1 MTEDRKNAAA
11 STWPQALLEW
21 YRGHKRELPWR
32 DRNNAYYTW
41 ISEIML
47 QQTRVEAVKR
57 YFTRFISAL
66 PDVEALAAC
75 PEDRLLKL
83 WEGLGYYSRAR
94 NLKKAAVIIMEH
106 YGGSLPQDL
115 QTLLSLPGIGE
126 YTAGAIASIAYGQA
140 VPAVDG
146 NVLRV
151 TARLL
156 ADDTNILL
164 PQMKKRITAY
174 MQGLM
179 PKKESG
185 DLNQAMMDLGALICL
200 PGRPLCGSC
209 PLIDYCAARQQQLTE
224 VLPVREKEQVKKTDE
239 KTILVVQAGVR
250 YLIYKR
256 AQRGLLAGLYGLPE
270 LEGRVDQAAVLD
282 YFRSKQVLPL
292 LIVALPEAKHVFTHR
307 VWQMTGFFVRIE
319 EETDLPGLADSLWV
333 TKEEL
338 VRAYPIPEA
347 YRAYRQYLEA
357 PAHIQKGGIVL

>member
-1 MTEDRKNAAA
+1 MTEDSKKAVV

-21 YRGHKRELPWR
+21 YRRHKRELPWR
-32 DRNNAYYTW
+32 DQNNAYYTW

-57 YFTRFISAL
+57 YFTRFISVL

-75 PEDRLLKL
+75 PEERLLKL

-94 NLKKAAVIIMEH
+94 NLKKAAVKIMEQ
-106 YGGSLPQDL
+106 YGGSLPQDPKE
-115 QTLLSLPGIGE
+115 LLALPGIGD
-126 YTAGAIASIAYGQA
+126 YTAGAIASIAYGWA

-174 MQGLM
+174 MQALM
-179 PKKESG
+179 PAKESG
-185 DLNQAMMDLGALICL
+185 DLNQAMMDLGAMICL
-200 PGRPLCGSC
+200 PGRPLCESC
-209 PLIDYCAARQQQLTE
+209 PLAEFCVAKRQQLTE
-224 VLPVREKEQVKKTDE
+224 VLPVREKEQVKKTDD
-239 KTILVVQAGVR
+239 KTILVVQAGNR

-256 AQRGLLAGLYGLPE
+256 PSRGLLAGLYGLPE
-270 LEGRVDQAAVLD
+270 LEGRVDQAEVLD
-282 YFRSKQVLPL
+282 YFRKRQVLPL
-292 LIVALPEAKHVFTHR
+292 LIVALPQAKHVFTHR
-307 VWQMTGFFVRIE
+307 VWQMTGFFVKIE
-319 EETDLPGLADSLWV
+319 EETDLPGLTDGLWV

-338 VRAYPIPEA
+338 AEAYPIPEA
-347 YRAYRQYLEA
+347 YRAYRQYLET
-357 PAHIQKGGIVL
+357 PSQIQKGGIVL